1 MDVPQASFGRQ
12 LWQAWNAYVKRA
24 SAYQSALL
32 LNVVYLLIVG
42 PSALAARLV
51 GTQLM
56 DVSTRDRDSYWLPRR
71 REPLTLDEL
80 RRQF

>member
-1 MDVPQASFGRQ
+1 VDVPQASFGRQ
-12 LWQAWNAYVKRA
+12 LWQAWNAYLNRA
-24 SAYQSALL
+24 SAYQSTLL

-42 PSALAARLV
+42 PSALAARLA

-56 DVSTRDRDSYWLPRR
+56 DVSMRDRDSYWLPRR